1 MEKKFELV
9 KDRGIVIRNSS
20 GEAINL
26 YAIRAL
32 KTFSCQIKI
41 RGKVEV
47 ISNINV

>member
-9 KDRGIVIRNSS
+9 KDCDIVIRNSS

-32 KTFSCQIKI
+32 KLFLVQLNCVD
-41 RGKVEV
+41 KVR
-47 ISNINV
+47 